1 MLAVH
6 LLFAKTPSGKGYCQP
21 HHAQADNLKEVAQR
35 FCAPLSKE
43 KLMSKIPT
51 GTWVVVADG
60 TQARLF
66 QNVGKH
72 DALRLKQE
80 DLIKPDVVDEQGQGP
95 SGHRPPGESP
105 EQTEEAT
112 FAKQLVQRLNAAA
125 LKQEYE
131 HLFLIADPKT
141 LGEIRP
147 QLHVE
152 TSKRITGELAKT
164 LTNSTL
170 EDIEKILK
178 ANE

>member
-1 MLAVH
+1 MH
-6 LLFAKTPSGKGYCQP
+6 
-21 HHAQADNLKEVAQR
+21 
-35 FCAPLSKE
+35 
-43 KLMSKIPT
+43 KIPT

-66 QNVGKH
+66 HNLGKQG
-72 DALRLKQE
+72 ALQLKQD

-95 SGHRPPGESP
+95 SGHRPPEANP
-105 EQTEEAT
+105 EQTDEAT
-112 FAKQLVQRLNAAA
+112 FAKQLVHRLNAAA
-125 LKQEYE
+125 LKQEFE

-141 LGEIRP
+141 MGEIRP
-147 QLHVE
+147 QLHAE
-152 TSKRITGELAKT
+152 TNKRISGELTKT

>member
-1 MLAVH
+1 MH
-6 LLFAKTPSGKGYCQP
+6 
-21 HHAQADNLKEVAQR
+21 
-35 FCAPLSKE
+35 
-43 KLMSKIPT
+43 KIPT

-66 QNVGKH
+66 QNVGKQ
-72 DALRLKQE
+72 DTVRLKP
-80 DLIKPDVVDEQGQGP
+80 DGLLKPDVVEEEGQGP

-105 EQTEEAT
+105 EQIDEAT

-147 QLHVE
+147 QLHPE
-152 TSKRITGELAKT
+152 TIKRITGELAKT